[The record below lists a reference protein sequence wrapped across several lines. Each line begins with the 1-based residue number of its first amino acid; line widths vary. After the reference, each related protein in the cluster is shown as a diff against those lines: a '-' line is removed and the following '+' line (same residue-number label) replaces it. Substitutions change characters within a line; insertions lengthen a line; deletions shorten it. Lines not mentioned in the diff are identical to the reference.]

1 MAVLALLAL
10 LLGISPSA
18 ASPRLPFLSN
28 PALALLGPASTR
40 RSVAAGGPT
49 ADAASSRRGPDP
61 SPAASSP
68 VRFTLAV
75 SGETSVRATLSG
87 TGDVPGGPFQ
97 GTISINGSAAELPLS
112 GTVERTG
119 KEWKLPVTVRYA
131 DVPADW
137 VDRFRPDGFT
147 YRLHSAS
154 GREWTGSARWEDV
167 ELEGSRDTAEK
178 FLRLDDVSLTNVSLL
193 SSEASA
199 QLTVRNPFSFPLKIA
214 SSEYT
219 LLADGQEVG
228 SGRTQGMI
236 LHAAQK
242 NTLAL
247 PIDVD
252 HSALLAAAGGAVVSG
267 GDVAVKLTGR
277 LVVRLKG
284 GDVTVPLALS
294 GHLSEGS

>member
-1 MAVLALLAL
+1 MAALALFAL

-18 ASPRLPFLSN
+18 SGPRLL
-28 PALALLGPASTR
+28 
-40 RSVAAGGPT
+40 GPT
-49 ADAASSRRGPDP
+49 ADAAYSRRGPDP
-61 SPAASSP
+61 APAATAP

-75 SGETSVRATLSG
+75 SGETQVRATLSS

-147 YRLHSAS
+147 YRLRSAS
-154 GREWTGSARWEDV
+154 GREWTGSARWQDV
-167 ELEGSRDTAEK
+167 ELEGSHDAAEE
-178 FLRLDDVSLTNVSLL
+178 FLKLDDVSLTNVTLL
-193 SSEASA
+193 SSEARA

-219 LLADGQEVG
+219 LFADGREVG

-252 HSALLAAAGGAVVSG
+252 HSELLAVAGGAVVSG
-267 GDVAVKLTGR
+267 GDVAVKLTGK

-294 GHLSEGS
+294 GRLSEGS